1 MREAEIER
9 VTSETEVKVRL
20 NLDGSGDAKV
30 SSGIGFFDHM
40 LTQVAVHGMFDLRV
54 KVSGDLAIDP
64 HHTIEDSGLAL
75 GEAFSQALGDRRGIV
90 RMASIFVAMDDALV
104 QVVLD
109 FSGRPYTVMQ
119 TQWAYAEVAG
129 IATSL
134 IEHFFESFASSAR
147 CNLHARVLYGRDNHH
162 ICEAMFKAFGRA
174 LDAATQIDQR
184 RPEEIP
190 SSKGVLR

>member
-9 VTSETEVKVRL
+9 KTSETEVKVRL
-20 NLDGSGDAKV
+20 NLDGSASVEIDT
-30 SSGIGFFDHM
+30 GIGFFDHM

-54 KVSGDLAIDP
+54 KVRGDLAIDP

-75 GEAFSQALGDRRGIV
+75 GEAFNQALGDRRGIV
-90 RMASIFVAMDDALV
+90 RMASIFVAMDDALI

-119 TQWAYAEVAG
+119 TQWASAEIAG

-162 ICEAMFKAFGRA
+162 ICEALFKAFGRT

-184 RPEEIP
+184 KPEEIP